1 MVAATRRHKIRSVK
15 DEENRR
21 ALSVRGKAEYI
32 FDLIDE
38 IGELD
43 PNEEQHFQ
51 AKVQQKKTQAEL
63 RLKMLAKLMPDL
75 KAIDADLTSSD
86 GSMTPPTVIEL
97 VAKGL
102 D

>member
-1 MVAATRRHKIRSVK
+1 MATTRRQKVRAVK

-21 ALSVRGKAEYI
+21 ALSIRGKAEYI
-32 FDLIDE
+32 FDLIDQ

-43 PNEEQHFQ
+43 PEEDQHFA

-63 RLKMLAKLMPDL
+63 RLKMLAKTLPDL
-75 KAIDADLTSSD
+75 KQVDADLTSSD
-86 GSMTPPTVIEL
+86 GSMTPPMVIEL

>member
-1 MVAATRRHKIRSVK
+1 MAATRRQKVRAVK

-21 ALSVRGKAEYI
+21 ALSIRGKAEYI
-32 FDLIDE
+32 FDLIDQ

-43 PNEEQHFQ
+43 PTQEHFQ
-51 AKVQQKKTQAEL
+51 AEMQQKKTQAEL
-63 RLKMLAKLMPDL
+63 RLKMLAKTLPDL
-75 KAIDADLTSSD
+75 KQVDADLSSSD
-86 GSMTPPTVIEL
+86 GSMTPPMVIEL

>member
-1 MVAATRRHKIRSVK
+1 MATTRRHKIRAVK

-43 PNEEQHFQ
+43 PQTDEHFQ
-51 AKVQQKKTQAEL
+51 AKIQQKKTQAVL
-63 RLKMLAKLMPDL
+63 RLKMLAKTLPDL
-75 KAIDADLTSSD
+75 KQVDADLSSSD

>member
-1 MVAATRRHKIRSVK
+1 MATTRRQKIRAVK

-21 ALSVRGKAEYI
+21 ALSIRGKAEYI

-43 PNEEQHFQ
+43 PTKDHFAAQ
-51 AKVQQKKTQAEL
+51 MQQKKTQAEL
-63 RLKMLAKLMPDL
+63 RLKMLAKTLPDL
-75 KAIDADLTSSD
+75 KQVDADLTSSD
-86 GSMTPPTVIEL
+86 GSMSPPTVIEL
-97 VAKGL
+97 VAKAL

>member
-1 MVAATRRHKIRSVK
+1 MATTRRHKIRAVK

-21 ALSVRGKAEYI
+21 ALSIRGKAEYI

-43 PNEEQHFQ
+43 PTKDHFAAQ
-51 AKVQQKKTQAEL
+51 MQQKKTQAEL
-63 RLKMLAKLMPDL
+63 RLKMLAKTLPDL
-75 KAIDADLTSSD
+75 KQVDADLTSSD
-86 GSMTPPTVIEL
+86 GSMSPPTVIEL
-97 VAKGL
+97 VAKAL

>member
-1 MVAATRRHKIRSVK
+1 VATTRRHKIRAVK

-21 ALSVRGKAEYI
+21 ALSIRGKAEYI

-43 PNEEQHFQ
+43 PTKDHFAAQ
-51 AKVQQKKTQAEL
+51 MQQKKTQAEL
-63 RLKMLAKLMPDL
+63 RLKMLAKTLPDL
-75 KAIDADLTSSD
+75 KQVDADLTSSD
-86 GSMTPPTVIEL
+86 GSMSPPTVIEL
-97 VAKGL
+97 VAKAL

>member
-1 MVAATRRHKIRSVK
+1 VATTRRQKIRAVK

-21 ALSVRGKAEYI
+21 SLSIRGKAEYI
-32 FDLIDE
+32 FDLIDQ

-43 PNEEQHFQ
+43 PTKEHFQ
-51 AKVQQKKTQAEL
+51 AEMQQKKTQAEL
-63 RLKMLAKLMPDL
+63 RLKMLAKTLPDL
-75 KAIDADLTSSD
+75 KQVDADLSSSD
-86 GSMTPPTVIEL
+86 GSMTPPMVIEL

>member
-1 MVAATRRHKIRSVK
+1 MATTRRQKIRAVK

-21 ALSVRGKAEYI
+21 ALSIRGKAEYI

-43 PNEEQHFQ
+43 PTKDHF
-51 AKVQQKKTQAEL
+51 AAEMQQKKTQAEL
-63 RLKMLAKLMPDL
+63 RLKMLAKKLPDL
-75 KAIDADLTSSD
+75 KQVDADLTSSD
-86 GSMTPPTVIEL
+86 GSLTPPMVIEL
-97 VAKGL
+97 VAKGI

>member
-1 MVAATRRHKIRSVK
+1 MAVTRRNKIRAVK

-21 ALSVRGKAEYI
+21 ALSIRGKAKYV

-38 IGELD
+38 IGKLD
-43 PNEEQHFQ
+43 PATDQHFA
-51 AKVQQKKTQAEL
+51 AKIQQKKTQAEL
-63 RLKMLAKLMPDL
+63 RLKMLAKTLPDL
-75 KAIDADLTSSD
+75 KQVDADITSSD
-86 GSMTPPTVIEL
+86 GSMTPPMVIEL

>member
-1 MVAATRRHKIRSVK
+1 MATTRRHKIRAVK

-43 PNEEQHFQ
+43 PENDQHF
-51 AKVQQKKTQAEL
+51 AVKVQQKKTQAEL
-63 RLKMLAKLMPDL
+63 RLKMLAKLLPDL
-75 KAIDADLTSSD
+75 KAVDADLTSSD
-86 GSMTPPTVIEL
+86 GSMTPPMVIEL

>member
-1 MVAATRRHKIRSVK
+1 MATTRRQKIRAVK

-21 ALSVRGKAEYI
+21 SLSIRGKAEYI

-43 PNEEQHFQ
+43 PSQEHFQ
-51 AKVQQKKTQAEL
+51 AEMQQKKTQAEL
-63 RLKMLAKLMPDL
+63 RLKMLAKTLPDL
-75 KAIDADLTSSD
+75 KQVDADLSSSD
-86 GSMTPPTVIEL
+86 GSMTPPMVIEL

>member
-1 MVAATRRHKIRSVK
+1 MAMTRQQKIRAVK

-43 PNEEQHFQ
+43 PEKDQHF
-51 AKVQQKKTQAEL
+51 AVKVQQKKTQAEL

-97 VAKGL
+97 VAKGI

>member
-1 MVAATRRHKIRSVK
+1 MATTRRHKIRAVK

-21 ALSVRGKAEYI
+21 ALSIRGKAEYI

-43 PNEEQHFQ
+43 PENDQHFSV
-51 AKVQQKKTQAEL
+51 KVQQKKTQAEL
-63 RLKMLAKLMPDL
+63 RLKMLAKLLPDL
-75 KAIDADLTSSD
+75 KAVDADLTSSD
-86 GSMTPPTVIEL
+86 GSMTPPMVIEL

>member
-1 MVAATRRHKIRSVK
+1 MAATRRHKIRAVK
-15 DEENRR
+15 EEENRR

-43 PNEEQHFQ
+43 PKTDEHFA

-63 RLKMLAKLMPDL
+63 RLKMLAKTLPDL
-75 KAIDADLTSSD
+75 KQVDADLTSSD
-86 GSMTPPTVIEL
+86 GSMTPPMVIEL

>member
-1 MVAATRRHKIRSVK
+1 MAATRRHKIRAVK

-21 ALSVRGKAEYI
+21 ALSIRGKAEYI

-43 PNEEQHFQ
+43 PEGDQHFQ

-63 RLKMLAKLMPDL
+63 RLKMLAKTLPDL
-75 KAIDADLTSSD
+75 KQVDADLTSSD
-86 GSMTPPTVIEL
+86 GSMTPPMVIEL